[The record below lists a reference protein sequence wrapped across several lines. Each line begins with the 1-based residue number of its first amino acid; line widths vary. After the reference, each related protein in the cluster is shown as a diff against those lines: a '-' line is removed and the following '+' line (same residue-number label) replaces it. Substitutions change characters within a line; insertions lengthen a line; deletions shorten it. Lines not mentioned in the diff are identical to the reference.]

1 MLYHKIRIP
10 GAYLIEPET
19 YKDERG
25 FFATIWGQ
33 RNFPR
38 KYLGLAMK
46 QCNVIFNH
54 EYGTLRGLHVQIP
67 PYAEAKLIRCI
78 RGATYNVI
86 LDLRP
91 GSPTFLQWYAVELSD
106 ENYTSLFVPRGLAHG
121 FLTLYDETE
130 VFYQT
135 SEFYAPKSI
144 MGVRWNDPRFNIR
157 WCSEVRRISS
167 KDENIPDFDIAR
179 FAGIR
184 YEETSKT
191 DSSHAPSGLKIHNA
205 K

>member
-1 MLYHKIRIP
+1 MLHHETPIP

-25 FFATIWGQ
+25 FFTTIWYQ

-38 KYLGLAMK
+38 KFLVPAMK
-46 QCNVIFNH
+46 QCNVIYSH
-54 EYGTLRGLHVQIP
+54 GYGTLRGLHLQLP
-67 PYAEAKLIRCI
+67 PFAEAKLLRCI
-78 RGATYNVI
+78 RGAMYNVI
-86 LDLRP
+86 LDLRA
-91 GSPTFLQWYAVELSD
+91 GSPTFLRWYGVELND
-106 ENYTSLFVPRGLAHG
+106 ENYTSLFVPFGLAYG

-135 SEFYAPKSI
+135 SEAYAPESI

-157 WCSEVRRISS
+157 WPGEVRMISS
-167 KDENIPDFDIAR
+167 KDKNIPDFDSAR

-184 YEETSKT
+184 YQQTLSPC
-191 DSSHAPSGLKIHNA
+191 A
-205 K
+205 